1 MLFLIWT
8 LEAPHYNISSSVLIT
23 FILDIIWV
31 EIGKY
36 DLYDSMV
43 FMNVIGQL
51 LLQAPANF
59 SLCVAHEM
67 RHHTF
72 QTIK

>member
-31 EIGKY
+31 EIGTC
-36 DLYDSMV
+36 DSMV